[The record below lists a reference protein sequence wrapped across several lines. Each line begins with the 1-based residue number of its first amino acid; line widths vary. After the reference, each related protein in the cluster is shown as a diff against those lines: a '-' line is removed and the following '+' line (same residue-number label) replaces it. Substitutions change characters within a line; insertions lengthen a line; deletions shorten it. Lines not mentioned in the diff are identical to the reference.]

1 MIMRQIKVLVD
12 FIELAIAIKIAFF
25 RNVII
30 KLTGNATFAS
40 PDVPLTEVETLVNN
54 LETAYLESRDGSHT
68 AIARMHDAEK
78 AANHAFRIL
87 AAYVNRIANGDETKI
102 LESGFNPSKQH
113 MQPSKPELAVKDNGK
128 SGSVKLVAKAVE
140 KAGAYIWQMVK
151 GGIPADE
158 SGWQTI
164 GHSKGA
170 NFEMHDLEPA
180 QKYWFR
186 VSAITSKGTLDF
198 TTPVMK
204 LVV

>member
-1 MIMRQIKVLVD
+1 MRRIKVLVD

-25 RNVII
+25 RNII
-30 KLTGNATFAS
+30 VKLTGSATFAS
-40 PDVPLTEVETLVNN
+40 PDVSLAELETVVNN
-54 LETAYLESRDGSHT
+54 LEATYLESRDGSHT

-78 AANHAFRIL
+78 EADNAFRIL

-102 LESGFNPSKQH
+102 LESGFNPSKQRI
-113 MQPSKPELAVKDNGK
+113 QQAKPELAVKDNDK

-151 GGIPADE
+151 GNIPTEE

-164 GHSKGA
+164 GHTTAA

-186 VSAITSKGTLDF
+186 VSAITNKGPLDF
-198 TTPVMK
+198 TNPVMK